1 MQIEIFIMIIYS
13 ERPQLIP
20 IKKKL
25 DRREAARER
34 KAEAAAR
41 LEKSIEKELIERLK
55 NKAYGDAPL
64 NVNDD
69 IWQKIL
75 DQDVEGAEDEESEE
89 DDENE
94 VEEEEEDE
102 DEVKV
107 KACAVVRLWDTYY
120 RSLFLVGA

>member
-1 MQIEIFIMIIYS
+1 MRTGIFIVFFIS

-94 VEEEEEDE
+94 VEEEEEEEDE
-102 DEVKV
+102 DEVSSKH
-107 KACAVVRLWDTYY
+107 VRN
-120 RSLFLVGA
+120 SLI